1 MLLFMAF
8 LALKLIGLTEYIRL
22 ISVIERLFVGV
33 AVHWP
38 EDTEMGPRLSVAC

>member
-1 MLLFMAF
+1 MLLFVAF
-8 LALKLIGLTEYIRL
+8 FPLKLIGLMEYMRL

>member
-8 LALKLIGLTEYIRL
+8 FASKLIGLTEYIRL